1 MLISD
6 YTAYFEMLAQQ
17 HHLIR
22 HNPDSL
28 NGDSEAGEQRFAIYN
43 AEDVLASK
51 FRSKLGY
58 PALLV
63 EMYEVQFGAAEV
75 YDPKMQ
81 YRGAFSIICHGSP
94 KERNTEAIQLSTAE
108 AILWDIIQRI
118 YSDHYGPNALGCN
131 SPFSKV
137 DVMNAQLMPFG
148 PIWDWDFGWRC
159 EFGFRPKATRQLTQL
174 PAAGVFITP

>member
-6 YTAYFEMLAQQ
+6 YTAYFETLARQ
-17 HHLIR
+17 HSLIG
-22 HNPDSL
+22 HKPASIT
-28 NGDSEAGEQRFAIYN
+28 GDSEAGEQRFAIYN

-51 FRSKLGY
+51 FRTKLGY

-63 EMYEVQFGAAEV
+63 EMYEVQFAADQV

-94 KERNTEAIQLSTAE
+94 KERNTEAIQLSKAE
-108 AILWDIIQRI
+108 GILWDIIQRL
-118 YSDHYGPNALGCN
+118 YSDHYGPNATACN
-131 SPFSKV
+131 SPFRIV

-159 EFGFRPKATRQLTQL
+159 EFGFRPKATRKLTEL
-174 PAAGVFITP
+174 PADGVFIIP